1 MTSISNTG
9 GSIFG
14 NFGFGFKPKP
24 EEKAVMK
31 YRVYVEPKELSGIEN
46 IWWIVIESNNK
57 QVNQKSVELLTNL
70 YKSLALDV
78 AER

>member
-1 MTSISNTG
+1 
-9 GSIFG
+9 
-14 NFGFGFKPKP
+14 
-24 EEKAVMK
+24 MK

-46 IWWIVIESNNK
+46 IWRIVIESNNK
-57 QVNQKSVELLTNL
+57 QVNQKAVELLTNL